1 MRRVLIADS
10 NLPFATMVAEEL
22 QRLGDYRAVVSANGP
37 ETLQLSAAFR
47 PDVIVIDGELPQC
60 QVPQLITQ
68 LRQVLPALPVILI
81 PVGTTM
87 LPEGIPIQ
95 ATLAKPFF
103 LPDLTTLLNQLLGA
117 DLSAHSTEILNQ
129 RVLYRPATN
138 PPTVEPASRKRLTNM
153 LTSAPPTVMLDL
165 RDDLR
170 RATEKRVE
178 MMSRAL
184 RDEPVFLTQ
193 HGKVIV
199 MAPRL
204 SASAA
209 QVLANVA
216 GRAWSLPAKAESR
229 SAAPEAAP
237 EVLRFEGNSEINRYM
252 LYSIAVTRTVYL
264 SVALRVRIPL
274 PIVRRI
280 ARETAAELS
289 QLITA

>member
-10 NLPFATMVAEEL
+10 NMPFATMVAEEL
-22 QRLGDYRAVVSANGP
+22 QRLGDYRAVVSADGP
-37 ETLQLSAAFR
+37 EALQLSAAFR
-47 PDVIVIDGELPQC
+47 PDVAVIDGELPQC
-60 QVPQLITQ
+60 SLPQLITQ
-68 LRQVLPALPVILI
+68 LRQVLPSLPVILI
-81 PVGTTM
+81 PAGTTM
-87 LPEGIPIQ
+87 LPDGVSIQ

-103 LPDLTTLLNQLLGA
+103 LPDLTTLLSQLLGSEA
-117 DLSAHSTEILNQ
+117 APAAASEPPARVATKPSVAAATPDLPL
-129 RVLYRPATN
+129 
-138 PPTVEPASRKRLTNM
+138 RKRLTGM
-153 LTSAPPTVMLDL
+153 LTSGPPTVMLDL

-193 HGKVIV
+193 KGKVIV
-199 MAPRL
+199 MVPRL
-204 SASAA
+204 SNSAA

-216 GRAWSLPAKAESR
+216 ARAWSVPD
-229 SAAPEAAP
+229 APP

-252 LYSIAVTRTVYL
+252 LYSIAVTRTIYL

-280 ARETAAELS
+280 ARETAAELGK
-289 QLITA
+289 LVTA